1 MLELMSFK
9 EGSLKIAEKSGCPVV
24 PVAITGT
31 AEIFE
36 NHIPF
41 MRPSQVTIEFGE
53 PIYLKELPR
62 ELKKCSG
69 AYTRERIIEM
79 LRAEQEFRQTQH
91 EVMGGQRVQK
101 A

>member
-1 MLELMSFK
+1 MKILSIIPAQFTVLQVSVHSSLHSNVVLEDLCYFGT
-9 EGSLKIAEKSGCPVV
+9 GSLALRTNCTVGIG
-24 PVAITGT
+24 
-31 AEIFE
+31 
-36 NHIPF
+36 
-41 MRPSQVTIEFGE
+41 GE
-53 PIYLKELPR
+53 EELPR